1 MCDSNPTWNRFCIN
15 LAYFDD
21 HIAAW
26 GGKKFLIKLIAIV
39 LIGKCLL
46 LLADEKEVI
55 VYVKLATLLIV
66 LTTLL
71 DFLKL

>member
-1 MCDSNPTWNRFCIN
+1 M
-15 LAYFDD
+15 
-21 HIAAW
+21 
-26 GGKKFLIKLIAIV
+26 IKLIAVI

-46 LLADEKEVI
+46 LLAEESEIV

-66 LTTLL
+66 ITALL

>member
-1 MCDSNPTWNRFCIN
+1 M
-15 LAYFDD
+15 
-21 HIAAW
+21 
-26 GGKKFLIKLIAIV
+26 IKLIAIV

>member
-1 MCDSNPTWNRFCIN
+1 MVNYNGHFTVR
-15 LAYFDD
+15 
-21 HIAAW
+21 
-26 GGKKFLIKLIAIV
+26 GGEKLLIKLIAII

-46 LLADEKEVI
+46 LLAEEKDI
-55 VYVKLATLLIV
+55 MIYVKLATLLIV